1 LEFKKMNEQQLK
13 EKIIDYWNRQ
23 PCNIN
28 HSLSE
33 VGTEK
38 FFNENSEKRY
48 FVEPHLKDLAQFHL
62 YQGKRVLE
70 IGCGMGADA
79 AEFAKHGAE
88 YVGID
93 LSIESIA
100 LAQKRFEVLGLEG
113 EFHHAS
119 GDDDLSHLGKFDLV
133 YSCGVLH
140 HYPDIDKIIENI
152 HTLLVDSGELKFLV
166 YARNSWKYAMI
177 QKGLDQYEA
186 QAGCPYAKAY
196 TKEEIYDLLEGKF
209 EIGRIRQAHC
219 FMYNVPAYK
228 QGRYELEPWFA
239 AMPED
244 MRDAV
249 KEYLGWHL
257 LVKARRT

>member
-1 LEFKKMNEQQLK
+1 MLI
-13 EKIIDYWNRQ
+13 EKIKEYWDKQ
-23 PCNIN
+23 PCNLN

-33 VGTEK
+33 IGSEQ

-62 YQGKRVLE
+62 YQGKRILE

-79 AEFAKHGAE
+79 VEFVKHGAE
-88 YVGID
+88 YIGID
-93 LSIESIA
+93 ISIESLE
-100 LAQKRFEVLGLEG
+100 LAKKRFKVFGLEG
-113 EFHHAS
+113 KFYNLS

-140 HYPDIDKIIENI
+140 HYPNIEKIIENV
-152 HTLLVDSGELKFLV
+152 HDLLIENGEFKFLV

-196 TKEEIYDLLEGKF
+196 TKEEIYELLSGKF
-209 EIGRIRQAHC
+209 NIGRIRQAHC
-219 FMYNVPAYK
+219 FMYNVEKYK
-228 QGRYELEPWFA
+228 QGIYELEPWFEV
-239 AMPED
+239 MSEE
-244 MRDAV
+244 MRQAV
-249 KEYLGWHL
+249 REYLGWHL
-257 LVKARRT
+257 LVKATKI